1 MEIESIGD
9 ERKDWRWES
18 QLEIARLEIGL
29 EMKEGIGDVIED
41 SIGIRIDWIYM
52 DWRWDRLEMGS
63 IGDGLEIGSI
73 GDDIKERIGDR
84 IGWR

>member
-1 MEIESIGD
+1 MEIGGLEMGSIGD
-9 ERKDWRWES
+9 
-18 QLEIARLEIGL
+18 GL
-29 EMKEGIGDVIED
+29 EMKERIGD
-41 SIGIRIDWIYM
+41 GIKN
-52 DWRWDRLEMGS
+52 L